1 MYLSHKPIRA
11 HRKACL
17 QMGVDGDMKE
27 VLTDFL
33 QKVASDRAYGLHF
46 ANVATRELL
55 INLL

>member
-27 VLTDFL
+27 VLTDFCKKL
-33 QKVASDRAYGLHF
+33 RATEHMGCISR
-46 ANVATRELL
+46 T
-55 INLL
+55 